1 MPNVL
6 LKHLSPDANAGNI
19 EAASKVSYVAP
30 WMVNVVTSSLPYLAD
45 PATIKKTLEEC
56 KGNIDTAVS
65 ILLDAEDR
73 ASVSSQQGSSSTE
86 RDQDSED
93 EFAGPNAKRI
103 DRRMSRATKA
113 HQKQIAA
120 EKPPPVPRLVQIAP
134 KPAAAPTQLPTPPLI
149 DLPVRAHHT
158 SPSQDAIRRL
168 KKEDVDGWRTQ
179 SEDESDADFQPE
191 IDEPDDEVNSVYSS
205 ASQSLSKGPVVKSS
219 KPIAIAARHNKTL
232 LKQPGPQRKKV
243 TARDR
248 IDMKKAAQKAARK
261 ETKRKEAQ
269 GSKGQLE
276 ATSANVANSPP
287 LELAGIKTLYI

>member
-1 MPNVL
+1 M
-6 LKHLSPDANAGNI
+6 I
-19 EAASKVSYVAP
+19 
-30 WMVNVVTSSLPYLAD
+30 NVVTSSLPYLAD
-45 PATIKKTLEEC
+45 SATIKKTLEDC

-113 HQKQIAA
+113 HQKQVTA
-120 EKPPPVPRLVQIAP
+120 ENPPPVPRLAEAAP
-134 KPAAAPTQLPTPPLI
+134 KLEPAPSQLPTPPPI
-149 DLPVRAHHT
+149 DLPVRPHPK
-158 SPSQDAIRRL
+158 SPSQNAIQRL
-168 KKEDVDGWRTQ
+168 KKEVGDGWRTQ
-179 SEDESDADFQPE
+179 SEDDSDAEFQP
-191 IDEPDDEVNSVYSS
+191 DYFEPDDDAASVCSS
-205 ASQSLSKGPVVKSS
+205 ASQSQPMDPAVKSS
-219 KPIAIAARHNKTL
+219 KPVPIAMRHNKTL
-232 LKQPGPQRKKV
+232 QKQPGPQRKKV

-248 IDMKKAAQKAARK
+248 IDIKKAAQKAARK

-269 GSKGQLE
+269 GGKGKLE
-276 ATSANVANSPP
+276 ATSVNANHSPP